1 MRKKGTKQEQKR
13 KRMVIKKSNKK
24 GEKAIKC

>member
-1 MRKKGTKQEQKR
+1 LLEETGLSGGGPLIKNTKKR
-13 KRMVIKKSNKK
+13 KK